1 MNSVTV
7 RRLLYIALLVL
18 ALIVWLALGTF
29 EGVEAPYVE
38 F

>member
-1 MNSVTV
+1 MTDANI
-7 RRLLYIALLVL
+7 RRFIYVALLVL

>member
-1 MNSVTV
+1 MTVTNL
-7 RRLLYIALLVL
+7 RRLLYVALLVV
-18 ALIVWLALGTF
+18 ALVVWLALGTF